1 MSYIAMAI
9 FTMGGIYLSYTI
21 WAILSGKKALT
32 SGRRIQKCPKV
43 ILYITVGIS
52 LLIPYIGIKD
62 IIHIS
67 IDLTG
72 SNGILVTEGI
82 VLSKYNA
89 VKWLPGGSTLLL
101 YISIN
106 DMQLKVSLCPNIIIG
121 WKYRI
126 EYGKLSKWVIKIED
140 APPPKR

>member
-1 MSYIAMAI
+1 MAVI
-9 FTMGGIYLSYTI
+9 TTGGIYLSYTI
-21 WAILSGKKALT
+21 WAILSGKKAMT
-32 SGRRIQKCPKV
+32 SGKRIQKCPKA
-43 ILYITVGIS
+43 ILYIFVGIS
-52 LLIPYIGIKD
+52 LSIPYIGVKD
-62 IIHIS
+62 IIQFS

-72 SNGILVTEGI
+72 PNGILITEGI
-82 VLSKYNA
+82 ISSKYNA

-106 DMQLKVSLCPNIIIG
+106 NMQLKVSLCPNILLG

-140 APPPKR
+140 APRPKR